1 MSHLWILA
9 LCVLGFACLALAMDR
24 HQNDLFDRALGP
36 ALTKTLRTAGWVLL
50 FGSLFMALRQPLWSI
65 SLVAWFGYLSAG
77 AGVVF
82 LALVLMGRAIVPRL
96 QRRRAEGVALRRIAT
111 FESAGEPPYTLR

>member
-1 MSHLWILA
+1 MSHFCILA

-24 HQNDLFDRALGP
+24 HQSDLFDCTLGS
-36 ALTKTLRTAGWVLL
+36 AFTKTLRIAGWVLL
-50 FGSLFMALRQPLWSI
+50 FGSLFVALRQPLWSV

-82 LALVLMGRAIVPRL
+82 LALALMGRAVA
-96 QRRRAEGVALRRIAT
+96 RRGLNNAQ
-111 FESAGEPPYTLR
+111 